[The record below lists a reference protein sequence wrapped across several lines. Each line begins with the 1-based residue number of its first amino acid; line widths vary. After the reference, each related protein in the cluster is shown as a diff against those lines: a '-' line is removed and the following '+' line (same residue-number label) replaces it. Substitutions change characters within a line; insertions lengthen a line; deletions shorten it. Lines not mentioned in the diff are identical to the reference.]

1 MNTTSK
7 LITVLGLIAV
17 FTAETVAHCG
27 TCPVSQNSES
37 EHRHHGDH
45 GKENNLGL
53 VPHYLKVQ
61 ESLAAEDLKISQS
74 AADDL
79 LKAIPDGSTMNEFQ
93 EIHASAKEI
102 STSENML
109 GARKAFL
116 TLSNEFIAGTE
127 GLELPEGQELYLT
140 YCPMAFGN
148 TGGHWLQKDTMV
160 NNPYFGAQMLRCG
173 SVKSRVGADEKTSAG
188 HKHH

>member
-1 MNTTSK
+1 M
-7 LITVLGLIAV
+7 
-17 FTAETVAHCG
+17 
-27 TCPVSQNSES
+27 
-37 EHRHHGDH
+37 DH
-45 GKENNLGL
+45 GKAEILEL

-61 ESLAAEDLKISQS
+61 ESLAADDLKTAQS
-74 AADDL
+74 AAEDL
-79 LKAIPDGSTMNEFQ
+79 IKAIQKGAKVKEFQ
-93 EIHASAKEI
+93 GIQSSAKGI
-102 STSENML
+102 AASENIL

-116 TLSNEFIAGTE
+116 TLSKEFIAGTE